1 VTIKDDINLMKI
13 RCGQVALGNGKCWIC
28 GCITA
33 KRGMTVHH
41 LWYLKNN
48 DIIYKNY
55 PKNDSGTLEYYT
67 ELYPKVV
74 KNPKRFMYLCN
85 THHFTLEK
93 FCRFGDKI
101 YNKISIARKMTKT

>member
-1 VTIKDDINLMKI
+1 MKI
-13 RCGQVALGNGKCWIC
+13 KCGMVALGNGKCWIC

-55 PKNDSGTLEYYT
+55 PKNDSGSLQYYT

-74 KNPKRFMYLCN
+74 KTQNDSCICV
-85 THHFTLEK
+85 THTISHWKNFVGLATKYITKYQSQEK
-93 FCRFGDKI
+93 
-101 YNKISIARKMTKT
+101 